1 MKIIKILAE
10 ILMLPAYIFAGILMG
25 ILLCL
30 DDIIKIINGGL

>member
-1 MKIIKILAE
+1 MKIMKILIE
-10 ILMLPAYIFAGILMG
+10 VMMLSAYIFDGILMG